1 MFLYIVYSQ
10 AGPGAR
16 GCTYELVV
24 VIMLRKEGKTRKP
37 YVRQIRVFFLYNC
50 LILIIR

>member
-16 GCTYELVV
+16 GCTYELKMV
-24 VIMLRKEGKTRKP
+24 MMMRKEGKTRKP
-37 YVRQIRVFFLYNC
+37 HARRIGVFFPHHR
-50 LILIIR
+50 LILTIR